1 MRNFFKRVAIL
12 AAVASLAMLPAL
24 ATSQAA
30 NLFGVQVTPF
40 SAVPVGGIRVA
51 ADTGPA
57 LVIKYNGTTTDP
69 SIAVE
74 ADGNLTFLVGDA
86 AYTGFECPVSG
97 ALGGVIDVSDAA
109 CDTLGEVVD
118 IINADQSD
126 NSGFYAIIAAGLRAD
141 SSNDSF
147 LADVDDTDV
156 STPTGEVVYWDSSTL
171 DDDEIVFVSQWLTQ
185 AQYALDAIGTA
196 LDPERQRL
204 PVNPWAGSDTVL
216 LDAGENI
223 TNAGTVGD
231 FDALCV
237 VETYKHTGGSEV
249 ATVMY
254 REAGAATTVL
264 GSINEFLNAGGL
276 RCRDGKVV
284 VRIYASGADTSALFL
299 RGYGYRFTRDQ
310 N

>member
-1 MRNFFKRVAIL
+1 MRNFLKKVAVV
-12 AAVASLAMLPAL
+12 AAVAALAALPAL
-24 ATSQAA
+24 ATSQAS
-30 NLFGVQVTPF
+30 NLFGVQTQF
-40 SAVPVGGIRVA
+40 FEAVPLNAVVTA
-51 ADTGPA
+51 VDTSPA
-57 LVIKYNGTTTDP
+57 IVIGYNDTTADP

-97 ALGGVIDVSDAA
+97 ALGGVIDVSDAD
-109 CDTLGEVVD
+109 CDTVGEVVD

-126 NSGFYAIIAAGLRAD
+126 GAGFYAYIAAGLRSD

-147 LADVDDTDV
+147 LADADDTDV

-171 DDDEIVFVSQWLTQ
+171 DDSEFVLTSQWLTQ
-185 AQYALDAIGTA
+185 AQALYDILGGYASIN
-196 LDPERQRL
+196 PENRKL
-204 PVNPWAGSDTVL
+204 IKNPYNGYDTVL

-223 TNAGTVGD
+223 TNAGTIGN

-237 VETYKHTGGSEV
+237 VESYKVSGGSEV

-254 REAGAATTVL
+254 RETGAASTSL

-276 RCRDGKVV
+276 RCRNGKVV
-284 VRIYASGADTSALFL
+284 VRIYAASADTSAVFM
-299 RGYGYRFTRDQ
+299 RGYGYRFKND
-310 N
+310 